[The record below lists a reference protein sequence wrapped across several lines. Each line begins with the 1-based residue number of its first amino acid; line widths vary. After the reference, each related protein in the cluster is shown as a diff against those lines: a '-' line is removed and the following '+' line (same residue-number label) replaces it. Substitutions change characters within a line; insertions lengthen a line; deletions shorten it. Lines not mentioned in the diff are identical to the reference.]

1 MNDAMGTM
9 LKSLWRDECGFVV
22 SAELVLAG
30 TLGVLGLVTGLSEV
44 SGNVNEELKDV
55 ARGVRLNQSYSCRL
69 PSGETWSFQDSDAR

>member
-1 MNDAMGTM
+1 MGTM

-30 TLGVLGLVTGLSEV
+30 TVGVLGLVTGLSEV

-55 ARGVRLNQSYSCRL
+55 GRSVWLNQSYSCRL

>member
-1 MNDAMGTM
+1 MGTM
-9 LKSLWRDECGFVV
+9 LKSLWQDEGGFVV